1 MIEVVYKGEAQEE
14 QEGIALPKN
23 VRQVGEI
30 QRDRRIYIEDYVVTY
45 IRQKIEENKNLGCVL
60 ILTGRKEYVQD
71 TLYLFADGAF
81 LVEYEQVG
89 KDYLFSDRVWET
101 VYEQVKEYF
110 SGGEIVG
117 WLLYDDDLTE
127 ERLLKAQKK
136 NFPSEDMLLI
146 KREAYEEDCTCYL
159 YRNGS
164 LDELPGY
171 FVYYE
176 KNEAMQEFLVKNYQN
191 AARAAEEEQAIR
203 KKEEP
208 VVNFRKRMQKN
219 REPRKRAGTGTHGIL
234 YAAGSFLLLLVI
246 ITGITMVNNYDKM
259 QQFET
264 AADLAGTLQNG
275 DGAQQTSAAVASG
288 NDGTGADGKN
298 GMDGASGDA
307 VGQAG
312 DTNTADQA
320 NAGNGVGQNGNT
332 GQASD
337 TNGGA
342 SQGNGTGAQNGT
354 GSQARVEEAPSGVTP
369 LTDTASADS
378 STENGAGQ
386 NSNGT
391 HAGNETAGQAGNQNG
406 GNVSS
411 GVETESS
418 QNSGET
424 GTGNENQEA
433 GQGNGDA
440 GAQSDSPMS
449 AQTAD
454 ATGGQTQDE
463 AAAASTNVPVQYT
476 VQPGD
481 TLLAISKRVYGTD
494 QMVGK
499 ICAANGINDGDKILA
514 GQKILLP

>member
-1 MIEVVYKGEAQEE
+1 MIEVVYQGDAQEE

-89 KDYLFSDRVWET
+89 KDYVFSDRVWET

-159 YRNGS
+159 YRGGS

-219 REPRKRAGTGTHGIL
+219 REPRKQAGGTHGIL
-234 YAAGSFLLLLVI
+234 YVAGSFLLLLVI
-246 ITGITMVNNYDKM
+246 LTGITMVNNYDKM
-259 QQFET
+259 QQLET
-264 AADLAGTLQNG
+264 AADLAGTPQAGG
-275 DGAQQTSAAVASG
+275 DAQQTSAAVANG
-288 NDGTGADGKN
+288 RDGTEKDGQ
-298 GMDGASGDA
+298 SGSA
-307 VGQAG
+307 GQA
-312 DTNTADQA
+312 D
-320 NAGNGVGQNGNT
+320 
-332 GQASD
+332 
-337 TNGGA
+337 
-342 SQGNGTGAQNGT
+342 GT
-354 GSQARVEEAPSGVTP
+354 GSQARVEEAPAGVTP
-369 LTDTASADS
+369 LTDTASTGS
-378 STENGAGQ
+378 SVENGSGQ
-386 NSNGT
+386 NSQ
-391 HAGNETAGQAGNQNG
+391 GQAADGAA
-406 GNVSS
+406 SS
-411 GVETESS
+411 GAESESS
-418 QNSGET
+418 QNSGEI
-424 GTGNENQEA
+424 GMENENREA
-433 GQGNGDA
+433 GQDDGSA
-440 GAQSDSPMS
+440 GAQSDSKTS
-449 AQTAD
+449 DQDAD

-463 AAAASTNVPVQYT
+463 TAPASTNVPVQYT

>member
-101 VYEQVKEYF
+101 IYEQVKEYF

-219 REPRKRAGTGTHGIL
+219 RDPRKRAGTGTHGIL

-275 DGAQQTSAAVASG
+275 DGAQQTSAAIASG
-288 NDGTGADGKN
+288 NENVGTDGKN
-298 GMDGASGDA
+298 GMDGASGDT
-307 VGQAG
+307 VGQAA
-312 DTNTADQA
+312 DANTTDRASA
-320 NAGNGVGQNGNT
+320 AENGAGQNGST
-332 GQASD
+332 GQTVAANESA
-337 TNGGA
+337 N
-342 SQGNGTGAQNGT
+342 QGNGTGAQNGT

-369 LTDTASADS
+369 LTDTASTGS

-386 NSNGT
+386 NSQGQGT
-391 HAGNETAGQAGNQNG
+391 TG
-406 GNVSS
+406 SS
-411 GVETESS
+411 SSAAEESD
-418 QNSGET
+418 NSGEN
-424 GTGNENQEA
+424 GTGIENQEA

-440 GAQSDSPMS
+440 GAQSDSSTS

-463 AAAASTNVPVQYT
+463 TAPASTNVPVQYT

>member
-1 MIEVVYKGEAQEE
+1 MIEVVYQGDAQEE

-71 TLYLFADGAF
+71 TLYLFVDGAF

-89 KDYLFSDRVWET
+89 KDYVFSDRVWET

-159 YRNGS
+159 YRGGS

-219 REPRKRAGTGTHGIL
+219 REPRKQAGGTHGIL
-234 YAAGSFLLLLVI
+234 YVAGSFLLLLVI
-246 ITGITMVNNYDKM
+246 LTGITMVNNYDKM
-259 QQFET
+259 QQLET
-264 AADLAGTLQNG
+264 AADLAGTPQAGG
-275 DGAQQTSAAVASG
+275 DAQQTSAAVANG
-288 NDGTGADGKN
+288 RDGTEKDGQSGTEGTAGATG
-298 GMDGASGDA
+298 
-307 VGQAG
+307 VQAG
-312 DTNTADQA
+312 NANTADQESA
-320 NAGNGVGQNGNT
+320 A
-332 GQASD
+332 
-337 TNGGA
+337 
-342 SQGNGTGAQNGT
+342 GNGTGQSGSAGQADGT
-354 GSQARVEEAPSGVTP
+354 GSQARVEEAPAGVTP
-369 LTDTASADS
+369 LTDTVSTGS
-378 STENGAGQ
+378 SVENGSGQ
-386 NSNGT
+386 NSQ
-391 HAGNETAGQAGNQNG
+391 GQAADGAA
-406 GNVSS
+406 SS
-411 GVETESS
+411 GAELESS
-418 QNSGET
+418 QNSGEI
-424 GTGNENQEA
+424 GMENENREA
-433 GQGNGDA
+433 GQDDGSA
-440 GAQSDSPMS
+440 RAQSDSETS
-449 AQTAD
+449 DQDAD

-463 AAAASTNVPVQYT
+463 TAPASTNVPVQYT

>member
-1 MIEVVYKGEAQEE
+1 M
-14 QEGIALPKN
+14 
-23 VRQVGEI
+23 
-30 QRDRRIYIEDYVVTY
+30 
-45 IRQKIEENKNLGCVL
+45 CSSW
-60 ILTGRKEYVQD
+60 TGRKEYVQD

-89 KDYLFSDRVWET
+89 KDYVFSDRVWET

-146 KREAYEEDCTCYL
+146 KTGGLRGGLYL
-159 YRNGS
+159 LIFIAGGS
-164 LDELPGY
+164 LRTSRPGAY

-176 KNEAMQEFLVKNYQN
+176 EKRGHARMFLAGMHYQN

-219 REPRKRAGTGTHGIL
+219 REPRKQAGGTHGIL
-234 YAAGSFLLLLVI
+234 CGGFLFAAAGSPL
-246 ITGITMVNNYDKM
+246 TGITMAQNHDRM
-259 QQFET
+259 QQLET
-264 AADLAGTLQNG
+264 AADLAGTPQAGG
-275 DGAQQTSAAVASG
+275 DARTDVRGGSPTAETAPKKMGRAEQKGLPGRQGYRLVTPTLRIRKAQPG
-288 NDGTGADGKN
+288 MGTGQ
-298 GMDGASGDA
+298 SGSA
-307 VGQAG
+307 GQA
-312 DTNTADQA
+312 D
-320 NAGNGVGQNGNT
+320 
-332 GQASD
+332 
-337 TNGGA
+337 
-342 SQGNGTGAQNGT
+342 GT
-354 GSQARVEEAPSGVTP
+354 GSQGRVEEAPAGVTP
-369 LTDTASADS
+369 LTDTASTGS
-378 STENGAGQ
+378 SVENGSGQ
-386 NSNGT
+386 NSQ
-391 HAGNETAGQAGNQNG
+391 GQAADGAA
-406 GNVSS
+406 SS
-411 GVETESS
+411 GAESESS
-418 QNSGET
+418 QNSGEI
-424 GTGNENQEA
+424 GMENENREA
-433 GQGNGDA
+433 GQDDGSA
-440 GAQSDSPMS
+440 GAQSDSETS
-449 AQTAD
+449 DQDAD

-463 AAAASTNVPVQYT
+463 TAPASTNVPVQYT